1 MELDNIIKT
10 ILSILAFVV
19 AYHKYMIS
27 LLENKSKELET
38 RIEKKIDKEVWE
50 REKNLF
56 LKLQTESNKTLADS
70 LKRIDE
76 RIGRIEERLMTSGAK
91 IEKLIK

>member
-10 ILSILAFVV
+10 TLSVLAFGVG
-19 AYHKYMIS
+19 YHKYMLS
-27 LLENKSKELET
+27 LLENKSRRLEEK
-38 RIEKKIDKEVWE
+38 IEKKIDKEVWE

-70 LKRIDE
+70 LRRIED
-76 RIGRIEERLMTSGAK
+76 RIGRIEERLMG
-91 IEKLIK
+91 

>member
-10 ILSILAFVV
+10 ILSILAFGVG
-19 AYHKYMIS
+19 YHKYMLS
-27 LLENKSKELET
+27 LLDNKSKELES

-76 RIGRIEERLMTSGAK
+76 RIGRIEERLMG
-91 IEKLIK
+91 

>member
-19 AYHKYMIS
+19 AYHKYMLS
-27 LLENKSKELET
+27 LLDNKSKELES

-70 LKRIDE
+70 LKRIEE
-76 RIGRIEERLMTSGAK
+76 RIGRIEERLMG
-91 IEKLIK
+91 